1 MKNSKSQTTLNEKD
15 ALQDMIGAEKQLM
28 SLYAVALSEG
38 SSKTVRK
45 EFVANLT
52 AVAGSQYELFAQMG
66 ARGYCAAV
74 PAEKRLV
81 DDVGTRFRK
90 EQKSLKAR

>member
-1 MKNSKSQTTLNEKD
+1 MNGEKGFTKLNETD
-15 ALQDMIGAEKQLM
+15 SLCDMLAAEKQLM

-45 EFVANLT
+45 EFAANLT

-66 ARGYCAAV
+66 ARGYCAPV

-81 DDVGTRFRK
+81 DDVGARFKK